1 MLMRALHAEKIKLRR
16 TPVWLAFVLLPVLPA
31 VIGTFNYLANL
42 GLLKSDWES
51 LWTQHTLFFC
61 YFFLPALLGVYCAYL
76 WRLEHLDH
84 NWNRVMT
91 VPMPVWSLCLSK
103 FLVALGLLAG
113 TVLWQGVLFI
123 LGGLLAGIRVPIP
136 WLQVMDWLTCGFLGG
151 AAVLSLQLFLSLF
164 IRSFAV
170 PVAIALAGGIGGLM
184 ATTQGWGLFFPYAL
198 LSLGMRANNPNR
210 VLEYPA
216 FFVSCAAFT
225 LLFLVLSVMFIRRR
239 DVKSE

>member
-164 IRSFAV
+164 IRSFAE
-170 PVAIALAGGIGGLM
+170 PVALALAGGIGGLM

-210 VLEYPA
+210 VLEYPV

>member
-1 MLMRALHAEKIKLRR
+1 M
-16 TPVWLAFVLLPVLPA
+16 
-31 VIGTFNYLANL
+31 
-42 GLLKSDWES
+42 
-51 LWTQHTLFFC
+51 
-61 YFFLPALLGVYCAYL
+61 
-76 WRLEHLDH
+76 
-84 NWNRVMT
+84 
-91 VPMPVWSLCLSK
+91 
-103 FLVALGLLAG
+103 
-113 TVLWQGVLFI
+113 
-123 LGGLLAGIRVPIP
+123 PIP

-210 VLEYPA
+210 VLEYPV

>member
-136 WLQVMDWLTCGFLGG
+136 WLQVMDWLACGFLGG

-170 PVAIALAGGIGGLM
+170 
-184 ATTQGWGLFFPYAL
+184 FFPYAL

>member
-170 PVAIALAGGIGGLM
+170 PVAIALAGGICGLM

-210 VLEYPA
+210 VLEYPV